1 MSEPTQS
8 RPIPIGVLVSVSDAR
23 ARARPKPARKPPERM
38 APDRRRSWQQHVA
51 LVQDVPWYAF
61 AAVAIALWSIAFAGF
76 ACFAKMPDPL
86 IVQAPL
92 EPAHFAPATAVLAET
107 ETPIERQVAT
117 APVEEIQA
125 LPMPESAPAPVA
137 EPVLPPPQEPVQEVV
152 VAAAAPER
160 KPEAAFDVPAAPQKA
175 AICSA
180 NLGTQITFVKDPPEA
195 FKRAREEKKLVFLI
209 HLSGNF
215 EDREFT

>member
-8 RPIPIGVLVSVSDAR
+8 RPIPVGVLVSVSDAR
-23 ARARPKPARKPPERM
+23 ARARPKPARIPPPRR
-38 APDRRRSWQQHVA
+38 ATDPRRSWQRRVA

-92 EPAHFAPATAVLAET
+92 EPAHFAPAPAVLAPAEAPA
-107 ETPIERQVAT
+107 EVQVAM
-117 APVEEIQA
+117 APVEEIQPMA
-125 LPMPESAPAPVA
+125 MPEPAPAPIA
-137 EPVLPPPQEPVQEVV
+137 EPVLPPPQEPAQAVV
-152 VAAAAPER
+152 VAAAPER
-160 KPEAAFDVPAAPQKA
+160 KPEPAIEAPAAPSKPA
-175 AICSA
+175 VCPA
-180 NLGTQITFVKDPPEA
+180 NIGTQITFVKDPPEA
-195 FKRAREEKKLVFLI
+195 FKRAREENKLVFLI

-215 EDREFT
+215 EDKEFT